1 MGLKSYI
8 MKNTS
13 PMNLPYCYPR
23 FLSGMNSR
31 IIIAAIL
38 GKLVG
43 PALNFLLLI
52 ILLFVSHGVSKAQSL
67 DNYGGFKDIQR
78 QPTGF
83 FRLEKINNRDFL
95 ITPEGHPFIV
105 LSVVHV
111 SWGKDPAIPF
121 EDIHKN
127 LKSLSFNCA
136 GYQLGTELRSMMP
149 YIEGI
154 WIKGAKRERPIGKN
168 AADLQYEFNDVF
180 DPAILKINEGII
192 KGDCERNKD
201 NPFYIGYYFMDRPVW
216 DMVLARKLFGIDY
229 PAYIKRLPSGAP
241 GKIAYAAFLKTK
253 YSGNIKSLNKA
264 YHTSFT
270 SFESVL
276 DYGFPDL
283 SAEGSR
289 EFLDDMEFHGV
300 IAEQYYS
307 TTVKFIK
314 QYDPNHLI
322 FGDRFKLHPLTGTFG
337 DESVLKV
344 AGKYVDVISVEPDFT
359 KDFDPEVYNHL
370 HVITGRPIMIGDH
383 DVEGFSPEMGL
394 VAYYKARASA
404 VAKYKSDA
412 FTTGYIVG
420 YGKCQYFDRPGENLP
435 RGLVDSANV
444 IRTEYAWP
452 IRESNEAELRKAY
465 EAARILDM

>member
-1 MGLKSYI
+1 
-8 MKNTS
+8 MKLRYS
-13 PMNLPYCYPR
+13 FPVFQGSMN
-23 FLSGMNSR
+23 NR
-31 IIIAAIL
+31 IIFTCKS
-38 GKLVG
+38 GKPIG
-43 PALNFLLLI
+43 TALNFLLFI
-52 ILLFVSHGVSKAQSL
+52 VLFFTSYGLSMAQTL
-67 DNYGGFKDIQR
+67 DMYGGFSDIQR
-78 QPTGF
+78 QSTGF

-136 GYQLGTELRSMMP
+136 GYQLGTELRTMMP
-149 YIEGI
+149 YIEGV

-192 KGDCERNKD
+192 KGDCERNKN
-201 NPFYIGYYFMDRPVW
+201 NPFYLGYYFMDCPVW
-216 DMVLARKLFGIDY
+216 DIVLARKLFDIDY
-229 PAYIKRLPSGAP
+229 PAYIKSLPSGAP
-241 GKIAYAAFLKTK
+241 GKIAYVEFLKKK
-253 YSGNIKSLNKA
+253 YSGKIKSLNKA
-264 YHTSFT
+264 YNTSFT
-270 SFESVL
+270 SFDWVL
-276 DYGFPDL
+276 DHGFPGL
-283 SAEGSR
+283 SAVGSR
-289 EFLDDMEFHGV
+289 EFMDDMEFHGL

-307 TTVKFIK
+307 TTVKFFK

-322 FGDRFKLHPLTGTFG
+322 FGDRFKQHPLTGRFG

-344 AGKYVDVISVEPDFT
+344 AGKYVDIISVEPDFS
-359 KDFDPEVYNHL
+359 KDFDPEVFNHL
-370 HVITGRPIMIGDH
+370 HSITGRPIMIGDH

-394 VAYYKARASA
+394 SAYYKARASA

-420 YGKCQYFDRPGENLP
+420 YGKCQYFDRPDEDIP
-435 RGLVDSANV
+435 RGLVDSTNV

-452 IRESNEAELRKAY
+452 IRESNKVELRKAY
-465 EAARILDM
+465 DAASAGNK